1 MEFLCPLVAGTL
13 IRREK
18 RFLAYVRLDDGR
30 EVVAH
35 TNNSGRMTGCQDPGS
50 RVWLSPADKPGRKL
64 KWTWEIVQVQP
75 GGIAVG
81 INTLAPNRLVEE
93 GVLDGTIGELTGYSE
108 IRREVRYG
116 AERSRIDL
124 LLDGAEGL
132 PRAWVEVKNVTL
144 VEGTR
149 ALFPDAVT
157 TRGRKHLREL
167 AAQVRAGDRGVL
179 VFVVQ
184 RADARDVAPAD
195 AIDPAYGAELRRSA
209 RAGVEVLAYQAEVS
223 TRAISLVRPLPV
235 VLT

>member
-1 MEFLCPLVAGTL
+1 MEFVCPLVAGTL

-75 GGIAVG
+75 GNIAVG

-93 GVLDGTIGELTGYSE
+93 GVLDGTIGELAGYPE

-116 AERSRIDL
+116 VEGSRIDL
-124 LLDGAEGL
+124 LLDGAEAL

-144 VEGTR
+144 IEGTR

-195 AIDPAYGAELRRSA
+195 AIGPAYAGELRRAA

-223 TRAISLVRPLPV
+223 SAAISLVRPLPV

>member
-1 MEFLCPLVAGTL
+1 MEFTDPLVPGTL

-18 RFLAYVRLDDGR
+18 RFLAYVRLDDGD
-30 EVVAH
+30 EVIAH

-64 KWTWEIVQVQP
+64 KWTWEIVHVQP
-75 GGIAVG
+75 EAVAVG
-81 INTLAPNRLVEE
+81 INTMVPNLLVEE
-93 GVLDGTIGELTGYSE
+93 GVRDGTIKQLAGYPT

-116 AERSRIDL
+116 NEKSRIDL
-124 LLDGAEGL
+124 LLEGADVL

-144 VEGTR
+144 LERGR

-167 AAQVRAGDRGVL
+167 AAQVQAGERGVL

-184 RADARDVAPAD
+184 RSDAHEVAPAD
-195 AIDPAYGAELRRSA
+195 AIDPAYGEELRRA
-209 RAGVEVLAYQAEVS
+209 AQAGVELLAYQAEVS
-223 TRAISLVRPLPV
+223 PLAISLVRSLPV
-235 VLT
+235 VLP